1 MRRSL
6 VKKSDATVEGIQ
18 SSRQA
23 LATSTEKHD
32 ELTSKLSTLLD
43 EMKVLVDQSRGNNQ
57 SVRNVASDLGKVEA
71 QIQTDLAE
79 NLNVFEKFKTQ
90 MTTNNASMTSTL
102 GACETA
108 AQQIKTNVSEM
119 VRVGSENED
128 GLVAA
133 IAEMDKNF
141 VEQKNVLT
149 DKVYDMFNQIEN
161 TCEMTRIDIDGGL
174 NGVIKDVTMEQDR
187 LDANQFEFDDTM
199 TTLEATQKEF
209 HETLNADI
217 DYCQK
222 RLQKFQH
229 DEIQMYTPTGQTPS
243 KRDYSYPKKL
253 ASTSPHGKI
262 IADFWSTHNPAD
274 LDCSAIIAEV
284 SFGVESRLSQLE
296 PLNFFFII

>member
-6 VKKSDATVEGIQ
+6 VKNSDVTVEGIQ
-18 SSRQA
+18 SSRQT

-57 SVRNVASDLGKVEA
+57 TVRGVTSDLEKVEV
-71 QIQTDLAE
+71 QIQTGLAE

-90 MTTNNASMTSTL
+90 MVNNNAAMTSTL

-108 AQQIKTNVSEM
+108 AQQIKTNISEM

-128 GLVAA
+128 GLVST
-133 IAEMDKNF
+133 IASMDKNF

-149 DKVYDMFNQIEN
+149 DKVYDMFDQIEN
-161 TCEMTRIDIDGGL
+161 TCELARIDIDGGL
-174 NGVIKDVTMEQDR
+174 NGVIKDVTLEQDR
-187 LDANQFEFDDTM
+187 LDANQFEFDYTM
-199 TTLEATQKEF
+199 TTLEATQNEF
-209 HETLNADI
+209 HETLNSDI
-217 DYCQK
+217 EYCQK
-222 RLQKFQH
+222 RLQKFHH

-253 ASTSPHGKI
+253 ACTSPHGKI

-284 SFGVESRLSQLE
+284 SFGFESFKNEFHS
-296 PLNFFFII
+296 NN